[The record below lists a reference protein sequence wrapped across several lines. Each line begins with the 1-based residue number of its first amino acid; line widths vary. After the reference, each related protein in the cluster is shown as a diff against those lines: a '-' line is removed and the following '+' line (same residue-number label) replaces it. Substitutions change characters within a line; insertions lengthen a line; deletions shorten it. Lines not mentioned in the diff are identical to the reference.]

1 MKRGLSVPS
10 FIHVY
15 EMISEQSIRNIL
27 EQQPEFAEYFFV
39 SIKVSGD
46 NHIEILADTDKGIT
60 IDQCGEISSKLEE
73 ILDRDKEDFEL
84 EVSSPGLTEPF
95 RVPRQYAKN
104 IGNDV
109 EIVLIDGQKLEGT
122 LIVAD
127 SDGVTIK
134 QTVTEKVNGKRKK
147 SVIDNT
153 IRFDNIKTTKLK
165 IKF

>member
-1 MKRGLSVPS
+1 
-10 FIHVY
+10 
-15 EMISEQSIRNIL
+15 MISEQNIRKRL
-27 EQQPEFAEYFFV
+27 EEQPEFAEYFFV
-39 SIKVSGD
+39 SVKVSGD

-73 ILDRDKEDFEL
+73 LLDRDQEDFEL
-84 EVSSPGLTEPF
+84 EVSSPGLTVPL

-109 EIVLIDGQKLEGT
+109 DIVLIDGQKLEGT
-122 LIVAD
+122 LTAAD

-134 QTVTEKVNGKRKK
+134 QTITEKVNGKRKK
-147 SVIDNT
+147 SVVDNT

>member
-1 MKRGLSVPS
+1 M
-10 FIHVY
+10 
-15 EMISEQSIRNIL
+15 EE
-27 EQQPEFAEYFFV
+27 QPEFAEYFFV
-39 SIKVSGD
+39 SVKVSGD

-73 ILDRDKEDFEL
+73 LLDRDQEDFEL
-84 EVSSPGLTEPF
+84 EVSSPGLTVPL

-109 EIVLIDGQKLEGT
+109 DIVLIDGQKLEGT
-122 LIVAD
+122 LTAAD

-134 QTVTEKVNGKRKK
+134 QTITEKVNGKRKK
-147 SVIDNT
+147 SVVDNT